1 MLNLLH
7 NVSGFI
13 LIIAFVTKIVSH
25 YLLDFLHQRN
35 LEMMSL
41 ITMPIYYL
49 KRYTSEV
56 DLSYT
61 TLKAVCNF
69 SLLMT
74 ISSLGL
80 NFVVGLLI
88 LYRNC

>member
-13 LIIAFVTKIVSH
+13 LIIVFVTKIVSH

-56 DLSYT
+56 YLIYT
-61 TLKAVCNF
+61 NLKAVCNF
-69 SLLMT
+69 SLLMA

-88 LYRNC
+88 YFI

>member
-49 KRYTSEV
+49 KRYKSEV

-69 SLLMT
+69 SLLMA

-88 LYRNC
+88 YFI